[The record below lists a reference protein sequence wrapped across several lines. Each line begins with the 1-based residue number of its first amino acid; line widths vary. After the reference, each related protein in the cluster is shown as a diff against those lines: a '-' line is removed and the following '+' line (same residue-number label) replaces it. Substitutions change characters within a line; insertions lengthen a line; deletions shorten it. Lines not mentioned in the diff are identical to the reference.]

1 MAADIPGLISAIAG
15 ALADQPEAIE
25 VTEVSRGRRQI
36 VRLQVASERNPNN
49 LIFQCRTK
57 SRNLEAGVYQMR
69 FQGALKFFLFFLL
82 LT

>member
-36 VRLQVASERNPNN
+36 VRLQVASGDMGRVIGRDGRVANAM
-49 LIFQCRTK
+49 RTLLVAAGDGTW
-57 SRNLEAGVYQMR
+57 NLEIGD
-69 FQGALKFFLFFLL
+69 
-82 LT
+82 